1 MHSFHVK
8 KNDEVVVIAGAD
20 KGKRGRIIAVEP
32 QKQRVLVEGVR
43 MTKKHMRK
51 SQQYPNG
58 QIVDR
63 EGSIHLSNVMKAE
76 VYDARAAKRGAQPGA
91 APAKPA

>member
-20 KGKRGRIIAVEP
+20 KGKRGRVISVAGK
-32 QKQRVLVEGVR
+32 KQRVLVEGVR

-51 SQQYPNG
+51 SQQHPNG
-58 QIVDR
+58 AIIER
-63 EGSIHLSNVMKAE
+63 EGSIHISNVMKASE
-76 VYDARAAKRGAQPGA
+76 FDRRAAKRTPA
-91 APAKPA
+91 APKA